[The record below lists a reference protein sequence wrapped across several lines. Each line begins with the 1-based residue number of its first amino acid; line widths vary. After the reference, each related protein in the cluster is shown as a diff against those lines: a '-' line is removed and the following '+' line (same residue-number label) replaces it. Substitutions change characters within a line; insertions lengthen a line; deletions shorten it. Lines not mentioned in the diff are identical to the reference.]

1 MTKCGNYS
9 PRTHG
14 PLAYNFQPIGNE
26 YPGVYGMLPQKKKKQ
41 KTMPARNTSPALF
54 VGIALC
60 VVLIYLSLMMRA
72 SLVSISEEARL
83 LENKINELYEQ
94 QTGLKLR
101 HAEVFSLEE
110 TESYAVEVLG
120 MKKPGL
126 DQIRY
131 VDFPDVYEA
140 AQTDENISGWN
151 ILSILKE
158 YFSG

>member
-1 MTKCGNYS
+1 MIKCGNYS

-14 PLAYNFQPIGNE
+14 SLAYNFQPIGDE
-26 YPGVYGMLPQKKKKQ
+26 CPGVYGMLPQKKKKQ
-41 KTMPARNTSPALF
+41 KTMPARSTSPALF

-60 VVLIYLSLMMRA
+60 VVLIYLSVMMRA
-72 SLVSISEEARL
+72 SLVSVFEEVCFLEDRISEL
-83 LENKINELYEQ
+83 IGQ
-94 QTGLKLR
+94 QTVLKLR
-101 HAEVFSLEE
+101 HAEVFSLED
-110 TESYAVEVLG
+110 TEIYAVEVLG

-131 VDFPDVYEA
+131 VDFSLECERT
-140 AQTDENISGWN
+140 QMEENNSGWN